1 MKKTT
6 LLATALATT
15 FGIQAEMPQ
24 LHFTLL
30 KNGNY
35 GEGTVTATPGNGF
48 KMTLKNTEKRNH
60 AIALANFKLN
70 AAAQQKLVFRL
81 RGKKSN
87 GNAFVS
93 VTLLYG
99 QGKEWKSTKSPSVQV
114 RNDEFKIHRNLKLKT
129 FLI

>member
-35 GEGTVTATPGNGF
+35 GKGTVTATPGNGF

-99 QGKEWKSTKSPSVQV
+99 QGKEWKSTKSPLGPGP
-114 RNDEFKIHRNLKLKT
+114 E
-129 FLI
+129 

>member
-1 MKKTT
+1 MPNAGNFNPINQSGKNMKKTT

-70 AAAQQKLVFRL
+70 AAAQQKLE
-81 RGKKSN
+81 
-87 GNAFVS
+87 S
-93 VTLLYG
+93 VHTIDFFSITAIL
-99 QGKEWKSTKSPSVQV
+99 ST
-114 RNDEFKIHRNLKLKT
+114 
-129 FLI
+129 

>member
-35 GEGTVTATPGNGF
+35 GKGTVTATPGN
-48 KMTLKNTEKRNH
+48 
-60 AIALANFKLN
+60 
-70 AAAQQKLVFRL
+70 
-81 RGKKSN
+81 
-87 GNAFVS
+87 
-93 VTLLYG
+93 
-99 QGKEWKSTKSPSVQV
+99 
-114 RNDEFKIHRNLKLKT
+114 
-129 FLI
+129 